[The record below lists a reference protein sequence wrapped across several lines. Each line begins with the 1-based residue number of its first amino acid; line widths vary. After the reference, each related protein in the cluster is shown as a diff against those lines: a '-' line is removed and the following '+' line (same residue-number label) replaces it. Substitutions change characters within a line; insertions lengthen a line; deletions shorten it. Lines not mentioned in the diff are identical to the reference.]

1 MLLLKTED
9 TLSVLLPHEFIFPIR
24 GDEAYGMLGFKL
36 AQFDTL
42 MELAIVNRYRCLPS
56 GTAVRDREQDID
68 THQQCQTAY
77 LINITHK
84 TLCIYNKT

>member
-56 GTAVRDREQDID
+56 GTAVRDREQ
-68 THQQCQTAY
+68 TAY